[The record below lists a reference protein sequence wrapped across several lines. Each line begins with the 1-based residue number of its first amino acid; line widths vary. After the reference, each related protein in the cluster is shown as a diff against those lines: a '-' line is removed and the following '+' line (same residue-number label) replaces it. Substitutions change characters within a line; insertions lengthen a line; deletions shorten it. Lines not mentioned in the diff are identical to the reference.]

1 MLIDFGA
8 NELQVFGIDLTD
20 HSTAC
25 WFDPERPSRAAA
37 QLPVAPL
44 PALAALDRRRDIL
57 GEHAMKILVP
67 VKRVIDYNVKVR
79 VKADGSGVDL
89 ANVKMSM
96 NPFDEI
102 AVEEAIRLKEK
113 GVAEEVIAVSIGVR
127 QAQETLRTAL
137 AMGADRAILV
147 VAAED
152 VQNDIEPLA
161 VAKILKAVIDAEQ
174 PGLVIAGK
182 QAIDNDM
189 NATGQ
194 MLAALLGW
202 PQATFASELALEGDS
217 ATVTREVDG
226 GLQTITVTLPAV
238 VTVDLRLNEPR
249 YASLPNI
256 MKAKKKPLEEKTAA
270 DYGVDVTPRLK
281 VLKTVEPATRKAG
294 VKLGSVDELIDKLK
308 TEAGVL

>member
-1 MLIDFGA
+1 
-8 NELQVFGIDLTD
+8 
-20 HSTAC
+20 
-25 WFDPERPSRAAA
+25 
-37 QLPVAPL
+37 
-44 PALAALDRRRDIL
+44 
-57 GEHAMKILVP
+57 MKILVP
-67 VKRVIDYNVKVR
+67 VKRVIDFNVKVR

-113 GVAEEVIAVSIGVR
+113 GVAEEIVAVSIGVSR
-127 QAQETLRTAL
+127 RRRRCGPRSPWART
-137 AMGADRAILV
+137 GRSWWWPPTTCRP
-147 VAAED
+147 
-152 VQNDIEPLA
+152 DIEPLA
-161 VAKILKAVIDAEQ
+161 VAKILKAVIDAEA

-202 PQATFASELALEGDS
+202 PQATFASELAVEGDK
-217 ATVTREVDG
+217 AKVTREVDG
-226 GLQTITVTLPAV
+226 GLQTISVKLPAV

-281 VLKTVEPATRKAG
+281 VVKTAEPATRKAG
-294 VKLGSVDELIDKLK
+294 VKLGSVDELIA
-308 TEAGVL
+308 EAQDRGGGDLMAVLILAKHDNAHLNDATAKAVTAAKKMGGDIHVLVAGQERRPWPRRRRGSTAWRR